1 MHDQAKPLLK
11 RPVHSVGWGIRV
23 IERLGL
29 MVILA
34 ATLVAMVAEVQH
46 MFGKGKVD
54 IVDLLLLF
62 MYLEMVALVGMYW
75 RKGKM
80 SVRMPLYIAMVGIAR
95 HLMADSSYHDPW
107 LMIAGAGAIVLL
119 AVGVFIVRY
128 GHLRFPYTQQ
138 SEEVTDRE

>member
-80 SVRMPLYIAMVGIAR
+80 SVRMPLYIAMVGVAR
-95 HLMADSSYHDPW
+95 HMMTDTSLAAPW
-107 LMIAGAGAIVLL
+107 ALLAGAGAILVL
-119 AVGVFIVRY
+119 AVAVLVVRY
-128 GHLRFPYTQQ
+128 GHTRYPYGVG
-138 SEEVTDRE
+138 EDL

>member
-80 SVRMPLYIAMVGIAR
+80 SVRMPLYIAMVGVAR
-95 HLMADSSYHDPW
+95 HMMTDTSLTAPMS
-107 LMIAGAGAIVLL
+107 LLAGAGAILVLAI
-119 AVGVFIVRY
+119 AVLVVRF
-128 GHLRFPYTQQ
+128 GHSRFPYGPD
-138 SEEVTDRE
+138 EEL